1 VEAMSLDPR
10 TLTPEQVRSF
20 HERGFLRVES
30 VFSPAE
36 TDALAVDLDELL
48 ASWGYS
54 ARWTGDW
61 RQALLDP
68 AVEERSEIH
77 TLHDLQLYSA
87 VWSRA
92 VGHPGLVG
100 VVADLLGSAVEFHHT
115 TTHVKPPEIGMPFP
129 MHQDHPFYPHE
140 SGQYV
145 DVLFHLDDT
154 TSENGEIRFLE
165 GSHKAGPLEHI
176 TENAAGPCT
185 PFLPLDRY
193 RLEDTVPVPAKRGDI
208 VCFSIFTVH
217 GSHLNTSDRPR
228 RLVRAGYRD
237 PANRQ
242 LSGQSAARPGLMVR
256 GLRPRAAGQAPF
268 PTVDA

>member
-1 VEAMSLDPR
+1 MLSASD
-10 TLTPEQVRSF
+10 VRSF
-20 HERGFLRVES
+20 HESGFLRVES
-30 VFSPAE
+30 VFSPEE
-36 TDALAVDLDELL
+36 TDALANDVDELL
-48 ASWGYS
+48 GTWGFS

-61 RQALLDP
+61 RKALLDP

-87 VWSRA
+87 AWYRGVAHER
-92 VGHPGLVG
+92 LVG
-100 VVADLLGSAVEFHHT
+100 AVAQLLDSAVEFHHT
-115 TTHVKPPEIGMPFP
+115 TTHVKPPEIGQPFP

-140 SGQYV
+140 DGRYV

-154 TSENGEIRFLE
+154 SGDNGEIRFLE

-176 TENAAGPCT
+176 TKTADGPCT

-217 GSHLNTSDRPR
+217 GSYLNRTERPR

-237 PANRQ
+237 PRNRQ
-242 LSGQSAARPGLMVR
+242 LSGQSAGRPGLIVR
-256 GLRPRAAGQAPF
+256 GLRPRQEGQSPF
-268 PTVDA
+268 PTMDT